1 MSNVQNNVILPAS
14 SLLPTV
20 PLASTMSIEL
30 AEQLVKEKPLDVQ
43 VYLEKCLKDLES
55 LKFLTMGEVEELIT
69 MTGQLNN

>member
-30 AEQLVKEKPLDVQ
+30 AEQLVKEKLLDVQ

-55 LKFLTMGEVEELIT
+55 VKFLTMGEVEELIT

>member
-55 LKFLTMGEVEELIT
+55 EKFLTMGEVEELIT

>member
-55 LKFLTMGEVEELIT
+55 MKFLTMGEVEELIT